1 MKKLI
6 LIMTILVTLVTVSF
20 SQSFPEP
27 EFSLRP
33 YFLLGDNTLKNFER
47 ADAQMDFKIKAMGY
61 GGSEIYI
68 TAFSPTSDVRFSKNV
83 MPKIIVKIAFNVDPA
98 DLISLSLG
106 EVKKDRRRFLQSSI
120 ALGGKARDVSWNN
133 VPLDFKKIREGIYEI
148 VLPSNI
154 QAGEYAFRPI
164 NDGSGN
170 QIGSYTTKVKI
181 SCFGID

>member
-20 SQSFPEP
+20 SQSSPDP
-27 EFSLRP
+27 EFSSRP
-33 YFLLGDNTLKNFER
+33 YILLGDNTLKNFER
-47 ADAQMDFKIKAMGY
+47 ADVLLDIKVKAMGY
-61 GGSEIYI
+61 GGSEIYN
-68 TAFSPTSDVRFSKNV
+68 TALSPKSDVRFSKNAI
-83 MPKIIVKIAFNVDPA
+83 PKIIIKIGVNVDPA
-98 DLISLSLG
+98 DIVSLSLG
-106 EVKKDRRRFLQSSI
+106 EVKKDRRRFLQSSM
-120 ALGGKARDVSWNN
+120 ALGGKARDVSLYD

-170 QIGSYTTKVKI
+170 TLVPLSTKVKI